1 MTNYTFTVA
10 AAAALTAAT
19 LGLAA
24 PALAAPTAV
33 SAEDTISQ
41 LEAEGNRVVVTRQ
54 SSAPLD
60 EATVVNLTTG
70 PDIWKRVWDANFD
83 DQHLTR
89 TGNIIY
95 LTVK

>member
-1 MTNYTFTVA
+1 MKTSTVTA
-10 AAAALTAAT
+10 AAAVALTAGV

-24 PALAAPTAV
+24 PALAAPTAG

-41 LEAEGNRVVVTRQ
+41 LEAEGNRVIVTRQ
-54 SSAPLD
+54 SNAPLD

-89 TGNIIY
+89 TGSVIY